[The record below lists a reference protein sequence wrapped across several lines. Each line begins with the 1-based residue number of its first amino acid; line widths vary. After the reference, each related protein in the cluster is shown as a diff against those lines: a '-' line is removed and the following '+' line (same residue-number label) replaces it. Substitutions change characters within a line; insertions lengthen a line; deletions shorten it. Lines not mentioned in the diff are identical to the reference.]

1 MGVDATVIEQ
11 VSVGA
16 DDAGDAFARRLQLEM
31 DMGLKAGELA
41 LLEQEQQRAMQ
52 QIQNDK
58 ISSTQNAH
66 HSNAYAPQLDIYG
79 QPIAQQQYAYAQ
91 SYEQQHQQ
99 QQRGGNRSRPP
110 GRRERVRN
118 INRQKNGKRD
128 SCVVL

>member
-79 QPIAQQQYAYAQ
+79 QPIAQ
-91 SYEQQHQQ
+91 HQQ

-128 SCVVL
+128 